1 MLYLKLFILTET
13 LLIFGLSW
21 VRNSDPFSPVKFYL
35 VFSIFFYSAIY
46 FQDVR
51 LETLLCYFVLIQAIA
66 VCVFLEKRLIRQVIF
81 VGEKDAASIN
91 RMVWL
96 LTVPPVVAMLYY
108 VYDAGGFSQY
118 LGVLARRVE
127 AWKGQGAMT
136 VLLNTLPVLNLVYF
150 GSVVSTRKTNRKQ
163 LVLYGLHFMIFVTIG
178 LLTASRSYI
187 GISVLGMCVV
197 WAYLVRVPRLW
208 HLFLVSLILV
218 LFAGFMGAVR
228 NNYQEG
234 MTVDSVRQMLGNAK
248 FETAQMAYGVSPLEV
263 IFESPERVHMWG
275 GTYLT
280 LITNMVPRA
289 IWPEKP
295 DTAGVI
301 FTREY
306 TPDQTGL
313 SYFATGAV
321 TEAIMNFG
329 KTFGVLFGLIFNFQ
343 FFILGSIL
351 YNKHIC
357 GDGRSDRRVGLLFV
371 VGFYY
376 VVLSISKFSYG
387 EFTDV
392 FQTLVFFNLA
402 PLALILGG
410 LHFGRTRKLPTLNAA
425 VSF

>member
-1 MLYLKLFILTET
+1 MLYFKLLLLTET
-13 LLIFGLSW
+13 LLIFGLAW
-21 VRNSDPFSPVKFYL
+21 VRNPDPFSPVKFYL
-35 VFSIFFYSAIY
+35 VFSIFFYLAIY

-51 LETLLCYFVLIQAIA
+51 VETLLCYFVLIQAIA
-66 VCVFLEKRLIRQVIF
+66 VCVFLEKRIIRQVVV
-81 VGEKDAASIN
+81 VGEKDGVLIN
-91 RMVWL
+91 RIVWL
-96 LTVPPVVAMLYY
+96 LTIPPVVTMLYY
-108 VYDAGGFSQY
+108 VYDAGGVSQY
-118 LGVLARRVE
+118 FGVLARRVE
-127 AWKGQGAMT
+127 AWKGHGAMT

-163 LVLYGLHFMIFVTIG
+163 LILYGLHFIIFVTIG

-187 GISVLGMCVV
+187 GISILGMCVV
-197 WAYLVRVPRLW
+197 WAYLVRVPRLR
-208 HLFLVSLILV
+208 HLFMTSLVLI
-218 LFAGFMGAVR
+218 LFAGFMGGVR
-228 NNYQEG
+228 NNYQDR
-234 MTVDSVRQMLGNAK
+234 MTIDSAKKILGHAK
-248 FETAQMAYGVSPLEV
+248 FETAQMGYGVSPLEV
-263 IFESPERVHMWG
+263 IFDSPEIVYMWG
-275 GTYLT
+275 ETYLT
-280 LITNMVPRA
+280 LITNMVPRT

-306 TPDQTGL
+306 TADQTGL

-329 KTFGVLFGLIFNFQ
+329 KPFGILFGLTSNFLLL
-343 FFILGSIL
+343 ISGSIL
-351 YNKHIC
+351 YNRYIC
-357 GDGRSDRRVGLLFV
+357 GNARDGQRVSLLLI

-376 VVLSISKFSYG
+376 FVLSISKFSYG
-387 EFTDV
+387 EFTDI